1 MFRSGKTHDHKNV
14 EGCKRLKRLVGP
26 PGFEPGT
33 SCTPSKRASQ
43 AAPRPECIHSSAL
56 SRLSLAKI

>member
-1 MFRSGKTHDHKNV
+1 M
-14 EGCKRLKRLVGP
+14 VGL

-43 AAPRPECIHSSAL
+43 AALQPDFLCRTFLFYQRPSGKVSFGEL
-56 SRLSLAKI
+56 SMPANA